1 MFTLFFSPPDIMFI
15 SVSAHLDNRS
25 CRIVRSTSSTFLPSA
40 HPVVHLDAI
49 VFGCS
54 GGQRRSNA
62 AAAVTTTTPLTAA
75 NRINNQQTTQSGGV
89 GGLQGDD
96 TTKDEDMHT
105 TIK

>member
-1 MFTLFFSPPDIMFI
+1 MRGCRRIGAPRQPQPPIVCSTL
-15 SVSAHLDNRS
+15 LL
-25 CRIVRSTSSTFLPSA
+25 FLPSA
-40 HPVVHLDAI
+40 HPVVHLEAI

-75 NRINNQQTTQSGGV
+75 NRINNQQTTRSGGA
-89 GGLQGDD
+89 GGLRGDD
-96 TTKDEDMHT
+96 TTRDEDMHT